1 MITADKLRNIKPT
14 STYESRLEKAVK
26 RDIKSNKRFMKR
38 RLIKNQKQ
46 NERSYQF
53 GIEVSDEFK
62 TQDYREAYEKYYK
75 NLGFTVK
82 STGSYVHNMFYITLY
97 W

>member
-1 MITADKLRNIKPT
+1 MFTADKLRKIKPT
-14 STYESRLEKAVK
+14 SSYQSRLEKSVK
-26 RDIKSNKRFMKR
+26 QGIKSNKRFIKR
-38 RLIKNQKQ
+38 RLVKNQKQ

-53 GIEVSDEFK
+53 GVEVSDEFK

-75 NLGFTVK
+75 SLGFQVK